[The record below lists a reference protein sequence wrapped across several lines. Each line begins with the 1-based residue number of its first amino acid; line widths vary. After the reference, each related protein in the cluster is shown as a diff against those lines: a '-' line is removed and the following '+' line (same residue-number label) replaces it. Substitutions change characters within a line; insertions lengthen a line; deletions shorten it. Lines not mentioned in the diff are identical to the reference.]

1 MLLHGPILV
10 ASGLDADR
18 SGCYQHIMSIL
29 FILFFFS
36 LFPFIPPPPP
46 VIATTLSL
54 EATAPPV
61 PAGGP
66 QDSLVIP
73 LAGGIIGLIVLIL
86 MALLVIAVCLHRI
99 NTKRKHIV
107 RDIQREVQG

>member
-29 FILFFFS
+29 FIFFFS
-36 LFPFIPPPPP
+36 SFLSFFFFPP